1 MAFVGL
7 PLEGPLSD
15 FSTLLGAVLS
25 DDAHLAQDRAAAELR
40 AGRPLLI
47 EAAGRQTLTAALDG
61 ASPSLFQLFSV
72 LQDSALVVTPQRA
85 NMMGLQVDH
94 GVALPLEGL
103 DLQAAK
109 HLASDPRLKAPSAWS
124 EACVPAMGAIDLC
137 KKALLL
143 PAVLA
148 APLPAAAD
156 LPGGL
161 QRYRLDAPAGADEAP
176 YDLEIVSEA
185 LVPMANGITG
195 RFMVFRGGPAAR
207 DQVAVVVGEPDP
219 SQPVLVRAHS
229 ACLTGDLF
237 GSLRCDCGD
246 QLDNALNRLAE
257 EGGGVLLYLD
267 QEGRGIGIGNKM
279 RAYALQDDG
288 FDTIDADAVLGFSAD
303 ERRYEYAAS
312 ILHKLGYRRVILLT
326 NNPEKIGGLTKAGIE
341 VVGRQPL
348 FGAVTAQNTGYLT
361 TKEKRAQHLL
371 RDLLRAN
378 AGE

>member
-1 MAFVGL
+1 M
-7 PLEGPLSD
+7 SD

-47 EAAGRQTLTAALDG
+47 EAGGLKTLTAALDG
-61 ASPSLFQLFSV
+61 ASPSLFQLFAGMK
-72 LQDSALVVTPQRA
+72 DSALVVTPQRA
-85 NMMGLQVDH
+85 RMMGLKVDH
-94 GVALPLEGL
+94 GVALPLDGL

-109 HLASDPRLKAPSAWS
+109 HLASDPRLMAPAAWS
-124 EACVPAMGAIDLC
+124 QACSAAMGAIDLC

-148 APLPAAAD
+148 APLPAGAD
-156 LPGGL
+156 LPAGL
-161 QRYRLDAPAGADEAP
+161 QRYRLDAPASGAAEAP
-176 YDLEIVSEA
+176 YALEIVAEA
-185 LVPMANGITG
+185 TVPMASGITG
-195 RFMVFRGGPAAR
+195 RFMVFRGGPASR
-207 DQVAVVVGEPDP
+207 DQVAVVVGDPDP

-312 ILHKLGYRRVILLT
+312 ILHKLGYRKVVLLT
-326 NNPEKIGGLTKAGIE
+326 NNPEKIGGLTRAGIE

-348 FGAVTAQNTGYLT
+348 FGAVTVQNNAYLH

-371 RDLLRAN
+371 EDLLRATG
-378 AGE
+378 AD

>member
-1 MAFVGL
+1 MI
-7 PLEGPLSD
+7 D

-47 EAAGRQTLTAALDG
+47 EAGGALTLTAALDG
-61 ASPSLFQLFSV
+61 ASPSLFSVFSGLNDGV
-72 LQDSALVVTPQRA
+72 LALTPQRA
-85 NMMGLQVDH
+85 RMMGLAVDQA
-94 GVALPLEGL
+94 VAVPLDGL
-103 DLQAAK
+103 DLQTAK
-109 HLASDPRLKAPSAWS
+109 HLASDPRLKAPKTWTA
-124 EACVPAMGAIDLC
+124 AGQGALGAIDLC
-137 KKALLL
+137 KQALLL
-143 PAVLA
+143 PAVLS
-148 APLPAAAD
+148 APMPADAQLPAR
-156 LPGGL
+156 L
-161 QRYRLDAPAGADEAP
+161 QRYRVDAPAEEPQSP
-176 YDLEIVSEA
+176 YALEVVSQAE
-185 LVPMANGITG
+185 VPMASGVTG

-207 DQVAVVVGEPDP
+207 DQVAVVVGNPDP
-219 SQPVLVRAHS
+219 SAPVLVRAHS

-246 QLDNALNRLAE
+246 QLKNAMARMSA

-312 ILHKLGYRRVILLT
+312 MLHKLGYRKITLLT
-326 NNPEKIGGLTKAGIE
+326 NNPEKIGALTRAGIE

-348 FGAVTAQNTGYLT
+348 FGAVTVQNNDYLH
-361 TKEKRAQHLL
+361 TKEKRANHLL
-371 RDLLRAN
+371 QDLLRATG
-378 AGE
+378 AD

>member
-1 MAFVGL
+1 
-7 PLEGPLSD
+7 LEELLSD

-47 EAAGRQTLTAALDG
+47 EAGGKRTLTAALDG
-61 ASPSLFQLFSV
+61 ASPSLFQVFCGLE
-72 LQDSALVVTPQRA
+72 DSALAVTPQRA
-85 NMMGLQVDH
+85 RMMGLAVDH
-94 GVALPLEGL
+94 GVALPLDGL
-103 DLQAAK
+103 DLQGAK
-109 HLASDPRLKAPSAWS
+109 HLASDPRLQASGGWTQAG
-124 EACVPAMGAIDLC
+124 AGAMGAIDLC
-137 KKALLL
+137 KTALLL

-148 APLPAAAD
+148 APLPADAE
-156 LPGGL
+156 LPARL
-161 QRYRLDAPAGADEAP
+161 QRYRLDAAAGSAEPP
-176 YDLEIVSEA
+176 YGLEIVSQAE
-185 LVPMANGITG
+185 VPMASGITG
-195 RFMVFRGGPAAR
+195 RFMVFRGGPASR
-207 DQVAVVVGEPDP
+207 DQVAVVVGDPDP
-219 SQPVLVRAHS
+219 SKPVLVRAHS

-246 QLDNALNRLAE
+246 QLKNALNRLAE

-312 ILHKLGYRRVILLT
+312 ILHKLGYRRITLLT
-326 NNPEKIGGLTKAGIE
+326 NNPEKIGGLTRAGIE

-348 FGAVTAQNTGYLT
+348 FGAVTVQNNNYLH
-361 TKEKRAQHLL
+361 TKEKRARHMLQ
-371 RDLLRAN
+371 DLLRAT

>member
-1 MAFVGL
+1 M
-7 PLEGPLSD
+7 SD
-15 FSTLLGAVLS
+15 LSTLLGAVLS

-47 EAAGRQTLTAALDG
+47 EAGGALTLTAALDG
-61 ASPSLFQLFSV
+61 VSPSLFSV
-72 LQDSALVVTPQRA
+72 FEGLRDGVLTLTPQRA
-85 NMMGLQVDH
+85 RMMGLAVDH
-94 GVALPLEGL
+94 AVSLKLAGL
-103 DLQAAK
+103 DPQTAK
-109 HLASDPRLKAPSAWS
+109 HLASDPRLKAPKSWT
-124 EACVPAMGAIDLC
+124 EAAAGPLAAIDLC

-148 APLPAAAD
+148 APITSEAELPAR
-156 LPGGL
+156 L
-161 QRYRLDAPAGADEAP
+161 QRYRVDAPAAEPQSP
-176 YDLEIVSEA
+176 YALEVVSQAE
-185 LVPMANGITG
+185 VPMANGITG

-207 DQVAVVVGEPDP
+207 DQVAVVVGNPDP
-219 SQPVLVRAHS
+219 AAPVLVRAHS

-246 QLDNALNRLAE
+246 QLKNAMARMSA

-312 ILHKLGYRRVILLT
+312 MLHKLGYRRITLLT
-326 NNPEKIGGLTKAGIE
+326 NNPEKIGALTRAGIE

-348 FGAVTAQNTGYLT
+348 FGAVTVQNNSYLH
-361 TKEKRAQHLL
+361 TKEKRAQHMLQ
-371 RDLLRAN
+371 DLLRATG
-378 AGE
+378 AD

>member
-1 MAFVGL
+1 M
-7 PLEGPLSD
+7 SD
-15 FSTLLGAVLS
+15 FSTLLGSVLS

-47 EAAGRQTLTAALDG
+47 EAGGRLTLTAALDG
-61 ASPSLFQLFSV
+61 ASPSLFSVFSG
-72 LQDSALVVTPQRA
+72 LKDGALALTPQRA
-85 NMMGLQVDH
+85 RMMGLAVDH
-94 GVALPLEGL
+94 AAALPLAGL

-109 HLASDPRLKAPSAWS
+109 HLASDPRLKAPKTWSKASAG
-124 EACVPAMGAIDLC
+124 ALGAIGLC
-137 KKALLL
+137 KTALLL
-143 PAVLA
+143 PAVLS
-148 APLPAAAD
+148 APLAAD
-156 LPGGL
+156 AELPARL
-161 QRYRLDAPAGADEAP
+161 QRYRVDGPTAEPLAP
-176 YDLEIVSEA
+176 YALEVVSQAE
-185 LVPMANGITG
+185 VPMASGVTG

-207 DQVAVVVGEPDP
+207 DQVAVVVGDPDP
-219 SQPVLVRAHS
+219 SKPVLVRAHS

-246 QLDNALNRLAE
+246 QLKNALARMAE

-312 ILHKLGYRRVILLT
+312 ILHKLGYRRITLLT
-326 NNPEKIGGLTKAGIE
+326 NNPEKVGALTRAGIE

-348 FGAVTAQNTGYLT
+348 FGAVTVQNNSYLH
-361 TKEKRAQHLL
+361 TKEKRARHLL
-371 RDLLRAN
+371 HDLLRATG
-378 AGE
+378 AD

>member
-1 MAFVGL
+1 M
-7 PLEGPLSD
+7 SD
-15 FSTLLGAVLS
+15 FSTLLGEVLS

-47 EAAGRQTLTAALDG
+47 EGAGGRTLTAALDG
-61 ASPSLFQLFSV
+61 ASPSLFAVFAGLDGGV
-72 LQDSALVVTPQRA
+72 LALTPQRA
-85 NMMGLQVDH
+85 RMMGARTDH
-94 GVALPLEGL
+94 AIALPLEGL

-109 HLASDPRLKAPSAWS
+109 HLASDPRLRAPESWTRAG
-124 EACVPAMGAIDLC
+124 ADALGAIDLC

-148 APLPAAAD
+148 API
-156 LPGGL
+156 
-161 QRYRLDAPAGADEAP
+161 PAGADLPARLQRHRPDGPAGEPKAP
-176 YDLEIVSEA
+176 YALEIVSQA
-185 LVPMANGITG
+185 DVPMAGGITG

-207 DQVAVVVGEPDP
+207 DQVAMVVGDPDP
-219 SQPVLVRAHS
+219 SKPVLVRAHS

-246 QLDNALNRLAE
+246 QLKNAMDRLAA

-312 ILHKLGYRRVILLT
+312 ILHKLGIHKITLLT
-326 NNPEKIGGLTKAGIE
+326 NNPEKIGALTRAGIE

-348 FGAVTAQNTGYLT
+348 FGCVTAQNNDYLH
-361 TKEKRAQHLL
+361 TKQSRAHHLL
-371 RDLLRAN
+371 QDLLR
-378 AGE
+378 GEATGTD

>member
-1 MAFVGL
+1 
-7 PLEGPLSD
+7 LSE

-47 EAAGRQTLTAALDG
+47 EAGGRQTLTAALDG
-61 ASPSLFQLFSV
+61 ASPSLFQLFAS
-72 LQDSALVVTPQRA
+72 LKGSALVVTPQRA
-85 NMMGLQVDH
+85 SMMGLTVDH
-94 GVALPLEGL
+94 GVALPLDGL

-109 HLASDPRLKAPSAWS
+109 HLASDPRLKAPSAWAP
-124 EACVPAMGAIDLC
+124 ACEPAMGAIDLC
-137 KKALLL
+137 KQALLL

-148 APLPAAAD
+148 AALPEDAELPA
-156 LPGGL
+156 GL
-161 QRYRLDAPAGADEAP
+161 QHYRLDAPAGATEAP
-176 YDLEIVSEA
+176 YALEIVSEA
-185 LVPMANGITG
+185 LVPMASGITG
-195 RFMVFRGGPAAR
+195 RFMVFRGGPASR

-219 SQPVLVRAHS
+219 AQPVLVRAHS

-312 ILHKLGYRRVILLT
+312 ILHKLGYRKVTLLT
-326 NNPEKIGGLTKAGIE
+326 NNPEKIGGLTRAGIE

-348 FGAVTAQNTGYLT
+348 FGAVTVQNNGYLQ
-361 TKEKRAQHLL
+361 TKEKRARHMLQ
-371 RDLLRAN
+371 DLLRAT

>member
-1 MAFVGL
+1 L
-7 PLEGPLSD
+7 TD

-47 EAAGRQTLTAALDG
+47 DDGGGRQTLTAALDG
-61 ASPSLFQLFSV
+61 ASPSLFLLFAG
-72 LQDSALVVTPQRA
+72 LQDSALVLTPQRA
-85 NMMGLQVDH
+85 SMMGLTVDH
-94 GVALPLEGL
+94 GVALPLQGL

-109 HLASDPRLKAPSAWS
+109 HLASDPRLKAPSAWAP
-124 EACVPAMGAIDLC
+124 ACEPAMGAIDLC
-137 KKALLL
+137 KQALLL

-148 APLPAAAD
+148 APLPEGTE
-156 LPGGL
+156 LPAGL
-161 QRYRLDAPAGADEAP
+161 QRYRLDAPAGAPEAP

-185 LVPMANGITG
+185 LVPMASGITG
-195 RFMVFRGGPAAR
+195 RFMVFRGGPASR
-207 DQVAVVVGEPDP
+207 DQVAVVVGDPDP
-219 SQPVLVRAHS
+219 SKPVLVRAHS

-246 QLDNALNRLAE
+246 QLDNALNRLAD

-312 ILHKLGYRRVILLT
+312 ILHKLGYRKITLLT
-326 NNPEKIGGLTKAGIE
+326 NNPEKIGGLTRAGIE

-348 FGAVTAQNTGYLT
+348 FGAVTVQNNDYLH
-361 TKEKRAQHLL
+361 TKEKRARHMLQ
-371 RDLLRAN
+371 DLLRAT